1 MHKLELLLPSTLL
14 ALVVCG
20 CASGSTSSQKRMTM
34 SPPIGST
41 CSVHFRRDSLGV
53 ASESPIP
60 ISTGIH
66 NGAVIILSGEIVK
79 MDDEWLVLKVAGKTE
94 TWVPRNV
101 ILHMKVISP
110 SDDEGT
116 GSSLPA
122 APPINAE
129 TRPPAEARPPAKD
142 GRGTF

>member
-20 CASGSTSSQKRMTM
+20 CASGSTM

-60 ISTGIH
+60 ISTGTH
-66 NGAVIILSGEIVK
+66 NGAEIILSGEIVK

-94 TWVPRNV
+94 TWVPQNV
-101 ILHMKVISP
+101 ILHMTVISP
-110 SDDEGT
+110 GDDEGRSDDSGT
-116 GSSLPA
+116 SVSLPD
-122 APPINAE
+122 PE
-129 TRPPAEARPPAKD
+129 MRPVGSPQ
-142 GRGTF
+142 